1 MSILD
6 NLAARLGYHKAQ
18 GGDPKPPGEMLAVAD
33 GYHWGVPDASEHER
47 QMRLYAALT
56 WINTAIDIPAG
67 MAADGEYHVKRI
79 AGEPDGPDDEEQV
92 NHPFEQLLY
101 RPNPS
106 ASRGEF
112 MRDCYTNFK
121 VTGNLYLFVNALS
134 EGAPPDELWIVPSHL
149 IRPIPDGRSYV
160 AGYEF
165 TPPGRAAEFVE
176 PWKIV
181 HMKTSNPANPF
192 IGLSAIQSLALD
204 AYGDIAQQKWALGF
218 FDKNNAKLP
227 SILAFKQM
235 VGDPEWNKI
244 KAERDREWGGTN
256 RSGVTLLR
264 GVGDALQLI
273 QASSTQKDMEF
284 LAARNFTKE
293 EIYGKLAPGLASIL
307 AVNATEANAIAGKA
321 TLIEFAIW
329 PFMVQLAEKLS
340 AQLLP
345 LYGDNLRGEFEDM
358 RMSNRILDLQEQDQ
372 YAKYHTINEVRV
384 EYYDEGPLELD
395 PEIVAQMEAEEQ
407 EKQDNLEKLP
417 AAMQAQAGQ
426 PAGKATPSRLDPRG
440 FLFPAQIGPNTPAP
454 GEKKPAP
461 MAPFGAGQAM
471 AQQPPPPPQAEDD
484 TLPGDV
490 EKLDEQASEQVAQQ
504 AEMKAWENF
513 ALKRL
518 GKPGAREFEP
528 RAIDLLS
535 AMRIKSALGRAKTAD
550 DIRAVFALE
559 RGGEPLIERAV
570 SALER
575 YASSK

>member
-6 NLAARLGYHKAQ
+6 SLLNRIGYSKAREPEPRL
-18 GGDPKPPGEMLAVAD
+18 PGEMLSVAD
-33 GYHWGVPDASEHER
+33 GYRWDIPEASEAEK

-56 WINTAIDIPAG
+56 WINTAIDIPAN
-67 MAADGEYHVKRI
+67 MAADGEFHVRTV
-79 AGEPDGPDDEEQV
+79 AGEPGGADDEEIP
-92 NHPFEQLLY
+92 NHPFERLLY
-101 RPNPS
+101 RPNPG

-121 VTGNLYLFVNALS
+121 VAGNLYLFLNALS
-134 EGAPPDELWIVPSHL
+134 ETAPPDELWIVPSHL
-149 IRPIPDGRSYV
+149 IRPIPDGRSYI

-165 TPPGRAAEFVE
+165 TPPGQAAEFVE

-204 AYGDIAQQKWALGF
+204 AYGDLAQQKWALSF

-227 SILAFKQM
+227 SILAFKHM
-235 VGDPEWNKI
+235 VADPEWNKI

-273 QASSTQKDMEF
+273 QASASQKDMEF

-321 TLIEFAIW
+321 TLIEHAVW

-340 AQLLP
+340 ASILP

-358 RMSNRILDLQEQDQ
+358 RTSNRILDLQEQAE
-372 YAKYHTINEVRV
+372 YAKYHTINEVRA

-395 PEIVAQMEAEEQ
+395 PEMMRQMEAEAA
-407 EKQDNLEKLP
+407 EKQERLDALP
-417 AAMQAQAGQ
+417 AAMQAQAGL
-426 PAGKATPSRLDPRG
+426 PAQKAAPISKLDPRG
-440 FLFPAQIGPNTPAP
+440 WMFVAQMSPTTPVPGESKPQAPALPPPANPELADRQQVPAAPDASAADMPAP
-454 GEKKPAP
+454 TE
-461 MAPFGAGQAM
+461 
-471 AQQPPPPPQAEDD
+471 
-484 TLPGDV
+484 
-490 EKLDEQASEQVAQQ
+490 QQ

-513 ALKRL
+513 ALKRV
-518 GKPGAREFEP
+518 GKAGGREFEP
-528 RAIDLLS
+528 RALDMLT
-535 AMRIKSALGRAKTAD
+535 AMRIKTALARTRTAEEV
-550 DIRAVFALE
+550 RAVFALE

-570 SALER
+570 AALER
-575 YASSK
+575 YGSR

>member
-6 NLAARLGYHKAQ
+6 RFAARLGYLKAQ
-18 GGDPKPPGEMLAVAD
+18 QPKPPGEMLAIGE
-33 GYHWGVPDASEHER
+33 GYHWDVPEASEHDR
-47 QMRLYAALT
+47 QMRLYATLT

-67 MAADGEYHVKRI
+67 IAADGRYSVTRI
-79 AGEPDGPDDEEQV
+79 SGEPDGPDDEEQI
-92 NHPFEQLLY
+92 NHPFERLLY

-106 ASRGEF
+106 SSRGEF
-112 MRDCYTNFK
+112 MRDCYTMFK
-121 VTGNLYLFVNALS
+121 VTGNLYLFNNALS
-134 EGAPPDELWIVPSHL
+134 EGAPPDELWLIPSHM

-165 TPPGRAAEFVE
+165 TPPGQVAEFIE

-192 IGLSAIQSLALD
+192 VGLSAIQSLALD
-204 AYGDIAQQKWALGF
+204 AYADLAQQKWALGF

-227 SILAFKQM
+227 SILAFKHM
-235 VGDPEWNKI
+235 VADPEWRKI
-244 KAERDREWGGTN
+244 IAERDREWGGTN

-264 GVGDALQLI
+264 GVGDSLQLI
-273 QASSTQKDMEF
+273 QASASQKDMEF
-284 LAARNFTKE
+284 LQARNFTKE

-307 AVNATEANAIAGKA
+307 AVNATEANSIAGKSS
-321 TLIEFAIW
+321 LIEYAVW
-329 PFMVQLAEKLS
+329 PFLVQLAEKLS

-358 RMSNRILDLQEQDQ
+358 RLSNRILDLEEQAA
-372 YAKYHTINEVRV
+372 YERTHTVNEVRS

-417 AAMQAQAGQ
+417 AAMQAQAG
-426 PAGKATPSRLDPRG
+426 KATTPALDPRG
-440 FLFPAQIGPNTPAP
+440 RMFVAQISPNTPVP
-454 GEKKPAP
+454 GEKKPA
-461 MAPFGAGQAM
+461 APPQFGAA
-471 AQQPPPPPQAEDD
+471 QPPQQASDD
-484 TLPGDV
+484 IPGDV
-490 EKLDEQASEQVAQQ
+490 DKVDDQTAMQ

-518 GKPGAREFEP
+518 GRPGSREFEP

-535 AMRIKSALGRAKTAD
+535 AMRIKSALIRAKTAD
-550 DIRAVFALE
+550 DVRAVFALE
-559 RGGEPLIERAV
+559 RGGEQLVERAV
-570 SALER
+570 TALER
-575 YASSK
+575 YASGR

>member
-18 GGDPKPPGEMLAVAD
+18 GDPRPPGEMLAVAD
-33 GYHWGVPDASEHER
+33 GYHWDVPEASEHER
-47 QMRLYAALT
+47 QTRLYAALT

-67 MAADGEYHVKRI
+67 MAADGDFHVTRI
-79 AGEPDGPDDEEQV
+79 SGEPDGPDDEEQV
-92 NHPFEQLLY
+92 NHPFERLLY

-121 VTGNLYLFVNALS
+121 VTGNLYMFNNALS
-134 EGAPPDELWIVPSHL
+134 ETAPPDELWIVPSHL
-149 IRPIPDGRSYV
+149 IRPIPDGRSYI

-165 TPPGRAAEFVE
+165 TPPGQAAEFVE

-181 HMKTSNPANPF
+181 HLKTSNPANPF

-227 SILAFKQM
+227 SILAFKAM

-358 RMSNRILDLQEQDQ
+358 RMSNRILDLQEQAE

-407 EKQDNLEKLP
+407 EKQDN
-417 AAMQAQAGQ
+417 AADIQ
-426 PAGKATPSRLDPRG
+426 PTGKATTPKLDPRG

-461 MAPFGAGQAM
+461 AAPFGSSPA
-471 AQQPPPPPQAEDD
+471 QPPQPAPSNDMQ
-484 TLPGDV
+484 PGDHPS
-490 EKLDEQASEQVAQQ
+490 DQGMDQTGDQMAMQ

-575 YASSK
+575 YASHK